1 MKASNMS
8 NQNSPFTSG
17 HTMVPNSSF
26 KFFFSK
32 KFMGSLKGTVSFSI
46 KELKETHPD
55 WTLVEVVAFIMSDV
69 NKKLT
74 APMVS
79 ELVQHIIA
87 KWENSEVETQE
98 EVLLEVV

>member
-1 MKASNMS
+1 MS
-8 NQNSPFTSG
+8 NQNNIFSSV
-17 HTMVPNSSF
+17 HTIVPNTSF

-32 KFMGSLKGTVSFSI
+32 KFMSSLKSTVSFSI

-74 APMVS
+74 APMVL
-79 ELVQHIIA
+79 ELVAHIIS
-87 KWENSEVETQE
+87 KWENSEVETHEQ
-98 EVLLEVV
+98 VLLEAV

>member
-1 MKASNMS
+1 MS
-8 NQNSPFTSG
+8 NQNNP
-17 HTMVPNSSF
+17 HIIIPNPSF

-32 KFMGSLKGTVSFSI
+32 KFMGSLKHVVSMQI

-55 WTLVEVVAFIMSDV
+55 WSLVEVVSFVMSDV

-79 ELVQHIIA
+79 ELVEHIIS
-87 KWENSEVETQE
+87 KWENREVETQE
-98 EVLLEVV
+98 EVLLEAV

>member
-1 MKASNMS
+1 MS
-8 NQNSPFTSG
+8 NQNISICSE
-17 HTMVPNSSF
+17 HTIVPNSSF

-32 KFMGSLKGTVSFSI
+32 KFMGSLKHVVSMEI
-46 KELKETHPD
+46 KELKNTHPD
-55 WTLVEVVAFIMSDV
+55 WSLVEVVAFVMSDV

-79 ELVQHIIA
+79 ELVAHIIA

-98 EVLLEVV
+98 QVLLEVV

>member
-1 MKASNMS
+1 MS
-8 NQNSPFTSG
+8 NQNILSNIE

-26 KFFFSK
+26 KFSFTFSK
-32 KFMGSLKGTVSFSI
+32 KFMESLKFSVSFRII
-46 KELKETHPD
+46 KLKKTHPE
-55 WTLVEVVAFIMSDV
+55 WTLVEVVAFIMSGV

-79 ELVQHIIA
+79 ELVAHIIA

-98 EVLLEVV
+98 QVLLEAV